1 MQRIRTIRSVA
12 AAVALAA
19 LAAGSGAAAAP
30 SVVRVEG
37 EPGAR
42 TLVVNGAPFVI
53 RGAGGGGSKEVLA
66 RLGANSFRT
75 WAADR
80 AEEELD
86 EARRNGLFVTV
97 GHWLHP
103 TSYFSYEDEAQNA
116 EQTEAILRRVRELKD
131 HPALLMWAIGNEME
145 AACPGNRALWTYLN
159 DLAGRIK
166 EIDPNHP
173 VATAL
178 MEASPE
184 KVALLDELCPNLDV
198 VGFNSYAGAGGLGRR
213 LREAGLR
220 KPFVVTEYGPPLHG
234 DHNRWWIGVTGFGAP
249 QELSSTQKAKWYVGP
264 ARTLLAEEKG
274 RCLGLYAFTWGWK
287 VEATPTWFGLQLP
300 DGTVTAQ
307 ALELAREVWGGD
319 VRNRGP
325 VLEPISE
332 IYEEKLAQARRENRP
347 AEAIAEL
354 ADVWPVMRLST
365 ETPAAGAPVEAEVRA
380 RDPDGDALEY
390 LWELRREAATYGVEG
405 VGLAMPRAFE
415 GAIVAGQGTPRV
427 RVVLPGGGVFRLF
440 CYVFDKAPDGS
451 RKSAATACRP
461 LRGAE

>member
-145 AACPGNRALWTYLN
+145 AAHPENRALWTYLN

-166 EIDPNHP
+166 ALDPNHP
-173 VATAL
+173 VTTAL

-184 KVALLDELCPNLDV
+184 KIALLDELCPNLDV
-198 VGFNSYAGAGGLGRR
+198 VGFNSYA
-213 LREAGLR
+213 
-220 KPFVVTEYGPPLHG
+220 
-234 DHNRWWIGVTGFGAP
+234 
-249 QELSSTQKAKWYVGP
+249 
-264 ARTLLAEEKG
+264 
-274 RCLGLYAFTWGWK
+274 
-287 VEATPTWFGLQLP
+287 
-300 DGTVTAQ
+300 
-307 ALELAREVWGGD
+307 
-319 VRNRGP
+319 
-325 VLEPISE
+325 
-332 IYEEKLAQARRENRP
+332 
-347 AEAIAEL
+347 
-354 ADVWPVMRLST
+354 
-365 ETPAAGAPVEAEVRA
+365 
-380 RDPDGDALEY
+380 
-390 LWELRREAATYGVEG
+390 
-405 VGLAMPRAFE
+405 
-415 GAIVAGQGTPRV
+415 
-427 RVVLPGGGVFRLF
+427 GVFRLF

>member
-1 MQRIRTIRSVA
+1 MRVFSHSILA
-12 AAVALAA
+12 AAA
-19 LAAGSGAAAAP
+19 LAAGAAAAAP

-37 EPGAR
+37 GPGAQ
-42 TLVVNGAPFVI
+42 TLTVNGAPFVI
-53 RGAGGGGSKEVLA
+53 RGAAGGGSKEVLA

-75 WAADR
+75 WGADR
-80 AEEELD
+80 AKEELD
-86 EARRNGLFVTV
+86 EAQRNGLYATV
-97 GHWLHP
+97 GHWLHS
-103 TSYFSYEDEAQNA
+103 TGYFPYTDEAGNA

-145 AACPGNRALWTYLN
+145 AAQPDSRALWTYLN

-166 EIDPNHP
+166 AIDPNHP
-173 VATAL
+173 VTTAL

-184 KVALLDELCPNLDV
+184 KIALLNELCPNLDV
-198 VGFNSYAGAGGLGRR
+198 VGFNAYAGAGGLGRR

-220 KPFVVTEYGPPLHG
+220 KPFIVTEYGPPLHG
-234 DHNRWWIGVTGFGAP
+234 DHNRWWIGVTDFGAP
-249 QELSSTQKAKWYVGP
+249 QELSSTQKAKWYVEP
-264 ARTLLAEEKG
+264 ARTLLEEERG

-307 ALELAREVWGGD
+307 ALELAREVWGGE

-347 AEAIAEL
+347 AGKIAEL
-354 ADVWPVMRLST
+354 ADVWPAMRLST

-380 RDPDGDALEY
+380 IDPDGDALEY
-390 LWELRREAATYGVEG
+390 VWELRREAATYGVEG
-405 VGLAMPRAFE
+405 TGLEMPPAFAD
-415 GAIVAGQGTPRV
+415 AIVEGQGTPRV
-427 RVVLPGGGVFRLF
+427 RIVLPPGGGVYRLF
-440 CYVFDKAPDGS
+440 CYVFDRAPDGG